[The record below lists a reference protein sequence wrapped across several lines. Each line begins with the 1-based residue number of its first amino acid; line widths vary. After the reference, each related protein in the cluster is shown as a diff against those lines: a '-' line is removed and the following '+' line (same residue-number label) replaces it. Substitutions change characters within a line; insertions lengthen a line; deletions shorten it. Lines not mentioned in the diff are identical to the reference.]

1 MIFAGP
7 GRRPSY
13 NSGMILGR
21 PDTIIVVAPDLVTFY
36 EFVKP
41 RQEADYGNLVVLLDR
56 RQHER
61 RQTSV
66 DLEPDRRCADRRAQS
81 DSARAQLA
89 VLGFTVLHRVGEQY
103 EA

>member
-1 MIFAGP
+1 
-7 GRRPSY
+7 
-13 NSGMILGR
+13 MILGR
-21 PDTIIVVAPDLVTFY
+21 PDTIIVVAPELATFY

-41 RQEADYGNLVVLLDR
+41 RQEADWGSLVVLLDR

-61 RQTSV
+61 RQASLG
-66 DLEPDRRCADRRAQS
+66 LEPDRRSADRRAS
-81 DSARAQLA
+81 HSESARAQLS

>member
-1 MIFAGP
+1 
-7 GRRPSY
+7 
-13 NSGMILGR
+13 MILGR
-21 PDTIIVVAPDLVTFY
+21 PDTIIVVAPELVTFY

-41 RQEADYGNLVVLLDR
+41 RQETEYGSLVVLLDR

-61 RQTSV
+61 RQGGL
-66 DLEPDRRCADRRAQS
+66 DLEADRRHSDRRAPQS
-81 DSARAQLA
+81 DSARAQLS